1 MNRASIT
8 ALLAGLLLAFPAAAP
23 ATDSFPL
30 ENVRPGMTGTG
41 RTVFEGT
48 RIDEFSVE
56 ILGVLENALGPK
68 HSVILARLGGGPLAK
83 TGVISGMSGSP
94 VFIEGKLVGAV
105 AYSFPFGKEPIAG
118 ITPIGDMIA
127 ATSTPSPRAA
137 STRFHPSSTNA
148 VAFPLDRDSLIA
160 MFARP
165 LQKVMMDGAA
175 APSALASGALAPLAL
190 PLVFAGFDRST
201 FDWAQPLFSSL
212 GFVPMTGGASG
223 GTTAPVS
230 PLPDLAPG
238 APIGVSLIEGD
249 LDLSVTGTVTHIDGD
264 RVYAFG
270 HPFYNLGP
278 TQFPMKK
285 AYVYS
290 VYPSVQQSWKIAAAQ
305 ELVGTVEQDRTTAIA
320 GRLGKAPRMIPVDIQ
335 LVSSR
340 GDARAF
346 HYRIVEDE
354 LFSPALAYVSLLSVL
369 QGNERAFGTAS
380 VRVDGRLSLEGGRS
394 IRVDDLFAAAQPSM
408 QAAGLVAAPLAFLMA
423 NDFQKVSV
431 ERLEV
436 QVSSFET
443 NKSASLERA
452 WIERTGALRPG
463 ATVPVKVALRTYRG
477 EAKVLTLPIVIPPSA
492 PTGSYSLL
500 VSDAQGLTSLEQREL
515 RQPFNPKDLDQL
527 IRAINGLRRSNRVY
541 VRLMRAGDGAVVA
554 GEYLPALPS
563 SVMSVLGT
571 AEQGNAVVPI
581 RTATVADAEITTEYA
596 VSGSRLLSLAVE
608 R

>member
-1 MNRASIT
+1 M
-8 ALLAGLLLAFPAAAP
+8 
-23 ATDSFPL
+23 FPL
-30 ENVRPGMTGTG
+30 ESVRPGMTGTG

-68 HSVILARLGGGPLAK
+68 HSVILARLAGGPLAK
-83 TGVISGMSGSP
+83 TGVIAGMSGSP
-94 VFIEGKLVGAV
+94 VFIDGKLLGAV

-127 ATSTPSPRAA
+127 ATSTSTPRAV
-137 STRFHPSSTNA
+137 STRFHLAAANP
-148 VAFPLDRDSLIA
+148 VAFPLDRESLIA
-160 MFARP
+160 VFARP
-165 LQKVMMDGAA
+165 LQTVTMEGAA
-175 APSALASGALAPLAL
+175 APAGLAGGTLSPLAL
-190 PLVFAGFDRST
+190 PLVFSGFDPST
-201 FDWAQPLFSSL
+201 FTWARSLFSSA

-223 GTTAPVS
+223 GTTAPLA

-238 APIGVSLIEGD
+238 SPIGVSLIEGD
-249 LDLSVTGTVTHIDGD
+249 LDLSVTGTVTHLDGD

-285 AYVYS
+285 AYVFS
-290 VYPSVQQSWKIAAAQ
+290 VYPSVQQSWKISAA
-305 ELVGTVEQDRTTAIA
+305 LDPVGTVEQDRTTAIA
-320 GRLGKAPRMIPVDIQ
+320 GRVGKAPRMIPVDIE

-380 VRVDGRLSLEGGRS
+380 VRVDGRLDLAGGRS

-431 ERLEV
+431 ERLSV
-436 QVSSFET
+436 KVSSFEV
-443 NKSASLERA
+443 NKSAALERA
-452 WIERTGALRPG
+452 WVERTGALRPG
-463 ATVPVKVALRTYRG
+463 TTIPVKVALRTYRG
-477 EAKVLTLPIVIPPSA
+477 EAKILTLPLTIPPSA
-492 PTGSYSLL
+492 PAGSYALL
-500 VSDAQGLTSLEQREL
+500 VSDAQGLTTLEQREL

-527 IRAINGLRRSNRVY
+527 IRAINGLRRSNRIY
-541 VRLMRAGDGAVVA
+541 VRLMRPGDGAVVA

-581 RTATVADAEITTEYA
+581 RTATVADSEVATDYA
-596 VSGSRLLSLAVE
+596 VSGSRLLSLTVE

>member
-1 MNRASIT
+1 VTRASLA
-8 ALLAGLLLAFPAAAP
+8 ALLAGSLILAPTASSAVEIL
-23 ATDSFPL
+23 PL
-30 ENVRPGMTGTG
+30 PKVRPGMTGTG

-68 HSVILARLGGGPLAK
+68 HSVILARLAGGPLAK
-83 TGVISGMSGSP
+83 TGVIAGMSGSP

-118 ITPIGDMIA
+118 ITPIEDMIA
-127 ATSTPSPRAA
+127 ATTTQAPRAV
-137 STRFHPSSTNA
+137 STRFPSPLANA
-148 VAFPLDRDSLIA
+148 VAFPLDRDALLAVFQRPVSTISLE
-160 MFARP
+160 
-165 LQKVMMDGAA
+165 GASVPA
-175 APSALASGALAPLAL
+175 GLAGGTLSPLAL
-190 PLVFAGFDRST
+190 PLVFSGFDRAT
-201 FDWAQPLFSSL
+201 FDWARPLFAGL
-212 GFVPMTGGASG
+212 GFVPMAGGASG
-223 GTTAPVS
+223 GTTAPIA
-230 PLPDLAPG
+230 LPELAPG
-238 APIGVSLIEGD
+238 GPIGISLIEGD

-290 VYPSVQQSWKIAAAQ
+290 VYPSVQQSWKIAAA
-305 ELVGTVEQDRTTAIA
+305 LDPVGTMEQDRTTAIA
-320 GRLGKAPRMIPVDIQ
+320 GRMGRTPRMIPVDIE
-335 LVSSR
+335 LASSR

-380 VRVDGRLSLEGGRS
+380 VRVEGRLTLEGGRTV
-394 IRVDDLFAAAQPSM
+394 RVDDLFAERQPSL

-423 NDFQKVSV
+423 NDFQKVTVTGLSV
-431 ERLEV
+431 K
-436 QVSSFET
+436 VSSFET

-452 WIERTGALRPG
+452 WVERAGPLRPG
-463 ATVPVKVALRTYRG
+463 TTIPVKVALRTYRG
-477 EAKVLTLPIVIPPSA
+477 EARVLTLPLTIPPSA
-492 PTGSYSLL
+492 PAGTYSLL

-527 IRAINGLRRSNRVY
+527 IKAINGLRRSNRVY
-541 VRLMRAGDGAVVA
+541 VRLMRPGDGAVVA

-581 RTATVADAEITTEYA
+581 RTATVADAETTTDYA

>member
-1 MNRASIT
+1 MYPLAS
-8 ALLAGLLLAFPAAAP
+8 
-23 ATDSFPL
+23 
-30 ENVRPGMTGTG
+30 VRPGMTGTG

-68 HSVILARLGGGPLAK
+68 HSVILARLAGGPLAK
-83 TGVISGMSGSP
+83 TGVIAGMSGSP
-94 VFIEGKLVGAV
+94 VFIDGKLLGAV

-118 ITPIGDMIA
+118 ITPIGDMIT
-127 ATSTPSPRAA
+127 ATSTAAPRAA
-137 STRFHPSSTNA
+137 STRFRLPSANA
-148 VAFPLDRDSLIA
+148 VAFPLDRDSFIA
-160 MFARP
+160 ALARP
-165 LQKVMMDGAA
+165 MQTVTMDGAS
-175 APSALASGALAPLAL
+175 APAGLAGGTLSPLAL
-190 PLVFAGFDRST
+190 PLVFSGFDRPT
-201 FDWAQPLFSSL
+201 FDWAQSLFSSL
-212 GFVPMTGGASG
+212 GFVPMMGGASG
-223 GTTAPVS
+223 GTTAAVAN
-230 PLPDLAPG
+230 LPDLAPG
-238 APIGVSLIEGD
+238 GPIGVSLIEGD
-249 LDLSVTGTVTHIDGD
+249 LDLSVTGTVTYIDGE

-290 VYPSVQQSWKIAAAQ
+290 VYPSVQQSWKIAAA
-305 ELVGTVEQDRTTAIA
+305 LDPVGTVEQDRTTAIA
-320 GRLGKAPRMIPVDIQ
+320 GRMGKAPRMIPVDIE
-335 LVSSR
+335 LASSR

-380 VRVDGRLSLEGGRS
+380 VRVDARLDLAGGRS

-408 QAAGLVAAPLAFLMA
+408 QAAGLVAAPLAFLMG
-423 NDFQKVSV
+423 NDFQKVTV
-431 ERLEV
+431 ERLDV
-436 QVSSFET
+436 KVSSFEI

-452 WIERTGALRPG
+452 WVERTGALRPG
-463 ATVPVKVALRTYRG
+463 ATIPVKVALRTYRG
-477 EAKVLTLPIVIPPSA
+477 EARVLTLPLTIPPSA
-492 PTGSYSLL
+492 AAGPYSLL

-515 RQPFNPKDLDQL
+515 RQPFNPKNLDQL
-527 IRAINGLRRSNRVY
+527 IRAINGLRRSNRIY
-541 VRLMRAGDGAVVA
+541 VRLMRPGDGAVVA

-581 RTATVADAEITTEYA
+581 RTATVADSEITTDYA
-596 VSGSRLLSLAVE
+596 VSGSRLLSLTVE

>member
-1 MNRASIT
+1 MIRASLP
-8 ALLAGLLLAFPAAAP
+8 ALLAGSLILAPVPSGAVEIL
-23 ATDSFPL
+23 PL
-30 ENVRPGMTGTG
+30 QKVRPGMTGTG

-56 ILGVLENALGPK
+56 VLGVLENALGPK
-68 HSVILARLGGGPLAK
+68 HSVILARLAGGPLAK
-83 TGVISGMSGSP
+83 TGVIAGMSGSP

-118 ITPIGDMIA
+118 ITPIEDMIA
-127 ATSTPSPRAA
+127 ATTTQAPRAV
-137 STRFHPSSTNA
+137 STRFPSPLGIA
-148 VAFPLDRDSLIA
+148 VAFPLDRDALIA
-160 MFARP
+160 VFQRP
-165 LQKVMMDGAA
+165 ISTISLEGASVPA
-175 APSALASGALAPLAL
+175 GLAGGTLSPLAL
-190 PLVFAGFDRST
+190 PLVFSGFDRAT
-201 FDWAQPLFSSL
+201 FDWARPLFAGL
-212 GFVPMTGGASG
+212 GFVPMAGGASG
-223 GTTAPVS
+223 GTTAPIA
-230 PLPDLAPG
+230 LPELAPG
-238 APIGVSLIEGD
+238 GPIGVSLIEGD

-290 VYPSVQQSWKIAAAQ
+290 VYPSVQQSWKIAAA
-305 ELVGTVEQDRTTAIA
+305 LDPVGTMEQDRTTAIA
-320 GRLGKAPRMIPVDIQ
+320 GRMGRTPRMIPVDIE
-335 LVSSR
+335 LASSR

-380 VRVDGRLSLEGGRS
+380 VRVEGRLTLEGGRTV
-394 IRVDDLFAAAQPSM
+394 RVDDLFAERQPSL

-423 NDFQKVSV
+423 NDFQKVTVTGLSV
-431 ERLEV
+431 K
-436 QVSSFET
+436 VSSFET

-452 WIERTGALRPG
+452 WVERTGPLRPG
-463 ATVPVKVALRTYRG
+463 TTMPVKVALRTYRG
-477 EAKVLTLPIVIPPSA
+477 EARVLTLPLTIPPSA
-492 PTGSYSLL
+492 PAGTYSLL

-527 IRAINGLRRSNRVY
+527 IKAINGLRRSNRVY
-541 VRLMRAGDGAVVA
+541 VRLMRPGDGAVVA

-581 RTATVADAEITTEYA
+581 RTATVADAEMTTDYA

>member
-1 MNRASIT
+1 
-8 ALLAGLLLAFPAAAP
+8 
-23 ATDSFPL
+23 
-30 ENVRPGMTGTG
+30 MTGTG

-68 HSVILARLGGGPLAK
+68 HSVILARLAGGPLAK
-83 TGVISGMSGSP
+83 TGVIAGMSGSP
-94 VFIEGKLVGAV
+94 VFIDGKLVGAV

-118 ITPIGDMIA
+118 ITPIEDMIA
-127 ATSTPSPRAA
+127 ATTTQAPRAV
-137 STRFHPSSTNA
+137 STRFPKPLANA
-148 VAFPLDRDSLIA
+148 VAFPLDRDALIA
-160 MFARP
+160 VFQRP
-165 LQKVMMDGAA
+165 ISTISLEGASVPA
-175 APSALASGALAPLAL
+175 GLAGGTLSPLAL
-190 PLVFAGFDRST
+190 PLVFSGFERAT
-201 FDWAQPLFSSL
+201 FDWARPLFAGL
-212 GFVPMTGGASG
+212 GFVPMAGGASG
-223 GTTAPVS
+223 GTTAPIA
-230 PLPDLAPG
+230 LPDLAPG
-238 APIGVSLIEGD
+238 GPIGISLIEGD

-290 VYPSVQQSWKIAAAQ
+290 VYPSVQQSWKIAAA
-305 ELVGTVEQDRTTAIA
+305 LDPVGTMEQDRTTAIA
-320 GRLGKAPRMIPVDIQ
+320 GRTGRTPRMIPVDIE
-335 LVSSR
+335 LASSR

-380 VRVDGRLSLEGGRS
+380 VRVEGRLTLEGGRT
-394 IRVDDLFAAAQPSM
+394 IRVDDLFAERQPSL

-423 NDFQKVSV
+423 NDFQKVTVTGLSV
-431 ERLEV
+431 K
-436 QVSSFET
+436 VSSFET

-452 WIERTGALRPG
+452 WVERTGPLRPG
-463 ATVPVKVALRTYRG
+463 TTIPVKVALRTYRG
-477 EAKVLTLPIVIPPSA
+477 EAKVLTLPLTIPPSA
-492 PTGSYSLL
+492 PAGTYSLL

-527 IRAINGLRRSNRVY
+527 IKAINGLRRSNRVY
-541 VRLMRAGDGAVVA
+541 VRLMRPGDGAVVA

-581 RTATVADAEITTEYA
+581 RTATVADAETTTDYA